1 MLNLLKTYSKIFRKV
16 LKLKYYTKEE
26 RIIWVRI
33 YFLIKFRAKERSSS
47 ALSDKSL
54 FIKIMHIILFIVTG
68 LYLIES
74 LFLRGLFTNTLIAII
89 NIILGI
95 ITIIISIVK
104 KEKILAII
112 DLAIIIVVSGIF
124 IYLMNL

>member
-1 MLNLLKTYSKIFRKV
+1 MSKNIF
-16 LKLKYYTKEE
+16 
-26 RIIWVRI
+26 
-33 YFLIKFRAKERSSS
+33 
-47 ALSDKSL
+47 SDKSL

-124 IYLMNL
+124 IYLMNLL

>member
-1 MLNLLKTYSKIFRKV
+1 MSKNIF
-16 LKLKYYTKEE
+16 
-26 RIIWVRI
+26 
-33 YFLIKFRAKERSSS
+33 
-47 ALSDKSL
+47 SDKSL

-74 LFLRGLFTNTLIAII
+74 LFLRGLFTNTLVAII

-95 ITIIISIVK
+95 LTIIISIVK

>member
-1 MLNLLKTYSKIFRKV
+1 MSKNIF
-16 LKLKYYTKEE
+16 
-26 RIIWVRI
+26 
-33 YFLIKFRAKERSSS
+33 
-47 ALSDKSL
+47 SDKSL

-95 ITIIISIVK
+95 ITIIISIVQ

>member
-1 MLNLLKTYSKIFRKV
+1 MSKNIF
-16 LKLKYYTKEE
+16 
-26 RIIWVRI
+26 
-33 YFLIKFRAKERSSS
+33 
-47 ALSDKSL
+47 SDKSL

-124 IYLMNL
+124 IYLLNL

>member
-1 MLNLLKTYSKIFRKV
+1 MSKNIF
-16 LKLKYYTKEE
+16 
-26 RIIWVRI
+26 
-33 YFLIKFRAKERSSS
+33 
-47 ALSDKSL
+47 SDKSL

-74 LFLRGLFTNTLIAII
+74 LFLRGLFTNMLIAII

-95 ITIIISIVK
+95 IKIIISIVK

-112 DLAIIIVVSGIF
+112 YLSIIIVVSGIF

>member
-1 MLNLLKTYSKIFRKV
+1 MSKNIF
-16 LKLKYYTKEE
+16 
-26 RIIWVRI
+26 
-33 YFLIKFRAKERSSS
+33 
-47 ALSDKSL
+47 SDKSL

-112 DLAIIIVVSGIF
+112 DLAIIIVVLGIF

>member
-1 MLNLLKTYSKIFRKV
+1 MSKNIF
-16 LKLKYYTKEE
+16 
-26 RIIWVRI
+26 
-33 YFLIKFRAKERSSS
+33 
-47 ALSDKSL
+47 SDKSL

-112 DLAIIIVVSGIF
+112 ELAIIIVVSGIF

>member
-1 MLNLLKTYSKIFRKV
+1 MSKNIF
-16 LKLKYYTKEE
+16 
-26 RIIWVRI
+26 
-33 YFLIKFRAKERSSS
+33 
-47 ALSDKSL
+47 SDKSL

-68 LYLIES
+68 LYLIEY
-74 LFLRGLFTNTLIAII
+74 LFLIGLFTNTLIAII

>member
-1 MLNLLKTYSKIFRKV
+1 MSKNIF
-16 LKLKYYTKEE
+16 
-26 RIIWVRI
+26 
-33 YFLIKFRAKERSSS
+33 
-47 ALSDKSL
+47 SDKSIL
-54 FIKIMHIILFIVTG
+54 IKIMHIILFMVTG

>member
-1 MLNLLKTYSKIFRKV
+1 
-16 LKLKYYTKEE
+16 
-26 RIIWVRI
+26 
-33 YFLIKFRAKERSSS
+33 
-47 ALSDKSL
+47 
-54 FIKIMHIILFIVTG
+54 MHIILFIVTV

-74 LFLRGLFTNTLIAII
+74 LFLRGLFTNMLIAII

>member
-1 MLNLLKTYSKIFRKV
+1 MSKNIF
-16 LKLKYYTKEE
+16 
-26 RIIWVRI
+26 
-33 YFLIKFRAKERSSS
+33 
-47 ALSDKSL
+47 SDKSL
-54 FIKIMHIILFIVTG
+54 FVKIMHIILFIVTG

>member
-1 MLNLLKTYSKIFRKV
+1 MSKHIF
-16 LKLKYYTKEE
+16 
-26 RIIWVRI
+26 
-33 YFLIKFRAKERSSS
+33 
-47 ALSDKSL
+47 SDKSL

>member
-1 MLNLLKTYSKIFRKV
+1 MSKNIF
-16 LKLKYYTKEE
+16 
-26 RIIWVRI
+26 
-33 YFLIKFRAKERSSS
+33 
-47 ALSDKSL
+47 SDKSL

-74 LFLRGLFTNTLIAII
+74 LFLRGLFTNTLIAVI

>member
-1 MLNLLKTYSKIFRKV
+1 MSKNIF
-16 LKLKYYTKEE
+16 Y
-26 RIIWVRI
+26 
-33 YFLIKFRAKERSSS
+33 
-47 ALSDKSL
+47 DKSL

-95 ITIIISIVK
+95 ITIKISIVK

>member
-1 MLNLLKTYSKIFRKV
+1 MSKNIF
-16 LKLKYYTKEE
+16 
-26 RIIWVRI
+26 
-33 YFLIKFRAKERSSS
+33 
-47 ALSDKSL
+47 SDKSL

-95 ITIIISIVK
+95 ITIIISIVI
-104 KEKILAII
+104 KEKILVII

>member
-1 MLNLLKTYSKIFRKV
+1 MSKNIF
-16 LKLKYYTKEE
+16 
-26 RIIWVRI
+26 
-33 YFLIKFRAKERSSS
+33 
-47 ALSDKSL
+47 SDKSL

-124 IYLMNL
+124 IYLMNLYYCNKKQE

>member
-1 MLNLLKTYSKIFRKV
+1 MSKNIF
-16 LKLKYYTKEE
+16 
-26 RIIWVRI
+26 
-33 YFLIKFRAKERSSS
+33 
-47 ALSDKSL
+47 SDKSL

-89 NIILGI
+89 NIILEI

>member
-1 MLNLLKTYSKIFRKV
+1 MSKNIF
-16 LKLKYYTKEE
+16 
-26 RIIWVRI
+26 
-33 YFLIKFRAKERSSS
+33 
-47 ALSDKSL
+47 SDKSL

-112 DLAIIIVVSGIF
+112 DLAIIRVVSGIF

>member
-1 MLNLLKTYSKIFRKV
+1 MSKNIF
-16 LKLKYYTKEE
+16 
-26 RIIWVRI
+26 
-33 YFLIKFRAKERSSS
+33 
-47 ALSDKSL
+47 SDKSL

-104 KEKILAII
+104 KEKTLAII

>member
-1 MLNLLKTYSKIFRKV
+1 MSKNIF
-16 LKLKYYTKEE
+16 Y
-26 RIIWVRI
+26 
-33 YFLIKFRAKERSSS
+33 
-47 ALSDKSL
+47 DKSL

-95 ITIIISIVK
+95 ISIIISIVK

>member
-1 MLNLLKTYSKIFRKV
+1 MSKNIF
-16 LKLKYYTKEE
+16 
-26 RIIWVRI
+26 
-33 YFLIKFRAKERSSS
+33 
-47 ALSDKSL
+47 SDKSL

-112 DLAIIIVVSGIF
+112 DLDIIIVVSGIF

>member
-1 MLNLLKTYSKIFRKV
+1 MSKNIF
-16 LKLKYYTKEE
+16 
-26 RIIWVRI
+26 
-33 YFLIKFRAKERSSS
+33 
-47 ALSDKSL
+47 SDKSL

-124 IYLMNL
+124 DNPQDF

>member
-1 MLNLLKTYSKIFRKV
+1 MKRLVI
-16 LKLKYYTKEE
+16 
-26 RIIWVRI
+26 
-33 YFLIKFRAKERSSS
+33 
-47 ALSDKSL
+47 
-54 FIKIMHIILFIVTG
+54 
-68 LYLIES
+68 
-74 LFLRGLFTNTLIAII
+74 
-89 NIILGI
+89 GI

>member
-1 MLNLLKTYSKIFRKV
+1 MSKNIF
-16 LKLKYYTKEE
+16 
-26 RIIWVRI
+26 
-33 YFLIKFRAKERSSS
+33 
-47 ALSDKSL
+47 SDKSL
-54 FIKIMHIILFIVTG
+54 FIKIMHIILFKVTG

>member
-1 MLNLLKTYSKIFRKV
+1 MSKNIF
-16 LKLKYYTKEE
+16 
-26 RIIWVRI
+26 
-33 YFLIKFRAKERSSS
+33 
-47 ALSDKSL
+47 SDKSL
-54 FIKIMHIILFIVTG
+54 FIKIMHIILFVVTG